1 MSTGADSTETFSKPV
16 AVSYGAWILIADSP
30 PTKNQWQ
37 LSHDV
42 PGPEAMFANLNLPP
56 KPTSLELLDAI
67 RSIDAEAP
75 SVELVEKFIQFYPGH
90 VLAGA

>member
-1 MSTGADSTETFSKPV
+1 VSTGADSSESFSQPV

-30 PTKNQWQ
+30 PTRHRWQ

-42 PGPEAMFANLNLPP
+42 PGPEGMFAVLNVPT

-75 SVELVEKFIQFYPGH
+75 SVELVEKFIHVYPSR

>member
-1 MSTGADSTETFSKPV
+1 MAT
-16 AVSYGAWILIADSP
+16 
-30 PTKNQWQ
+30 
-37 LSHDV
+37 LSRCAR
-42 PGPEAMFANLNLPP
+42 PEAVFAKLNVPT

-75 SVELVEKFIQFYPGH
+75 SVELVEKFVQFYPGR

>member
-1 MSTGADSTETFSKPV
+1 MSTGAGPSETFSQPV

-30 PTKNQWQ
+30 PTRNQWQ

-42 PGPEAMFANLNLPP
+42 PGPEAMFAILKVPT

-67 RSIDAEAP
+67 RSIDPQAP
-75 SVELVEKFIQFYPGH
+75 SVGLVEKFILFYPGR
-90 VLAGA
+90 VVGGA

>member
-1 MSTGADSTETFSKPV
+1 MPPGADPSETFSQPV

-30 PTKNQWQ
+30 PTRNQWQ
-37 LSHDV
+37 LSLDV
-42 PGPEAMFANLNLPP
+42 PGPEAMFATLNVPS
-56 KPTSLELLDAI
+56 KPTSSELVGAI

-75 SVELVEKFIQFYPGH
+75 SVGLVEKFIQCYPDR